1 MSTAQTSQSFAASTA
16 QLLLTAGADEF
27 VALRAALLRLH
38 HEHHEHFVRLL
49 APDSRDRRVEALPP
63 EVSWPLLRFG
73 LIERDGDGAGLIGR
87 HRVRTIG
94 DRFYVME
101 LGGLVEYFQD
111 VWPETDSLLHA
122 LESAEPGRLLDLGTG
137 TGIIAIEAARRG
149 HEVLATDLYSTAL
162 ALAQFNARLNAVER
176 SIEFRVG
183 HQFEPVRG
191 ELFDLI
197 LTAPHYT
204 RVADQLRLEVL
215 RAGPSHLAPGGR
227 LVVATMLEWQSGPP
241 PIIEEI
247 LRPQVS
253 SGFGVQVEP
262 LKAPYKREWFTVR
275 QLSPELLASS
285 SGAPLVSRH
294 RFVVTVT
301 APLVRSATKG
311 TLSVRPPALHE
322 QMLQPYVSLARLRHS
337 ARPRPE
343 GPSVMPMAAVVTSEK
358 DVVEL
363 RSMLAALDG
372 GVLSLGC
379 GMAFVLHDACRF
391 GARRCVTAQGFDG
404 AAGAILDMG
413 GQVRPCSHGQPV
425 GRLEDTTEQ
434 LIGKLAQSAE
444 AARARRGCA
453 SCPVEPHCSQCL
465 FPFPLDELRYCE
477 LMRNFPRVLPLL
489 PRLALTLPRLAAWS
503 QAIPLSV
510 ELRLKV
516 HRSAELIAA
525 QGRPPMQAP
534 RALSGHDLKLTQN
547 LTQLAEAWRHHQTW
561 LAALGRS
568 HFALLLSAGSSL
580 PLVPIPPL
588 SAAIAELVADGS
600 NVDEI
605 RQYLRLYTIA
615 PDVADQALT
624 PLYRLF
630 QIQPA

>member
-1 MSTAQTSQSFAASTA
+1 MSTSQTSQSSAASTA
-16 QLLLTAGADEF
+16 QLLLTAGSDEF

-38 HEHHEHFVRLL
+38 REHHERFVTLL
-49 APDSRDRRVEALPP
+49 APDSRARRIESLPP

-73 LIERDGDGAGLIGR
+73 LIERDGDGAGLVGR

-94 DRFYVME
+94 DRLYVME

-111 VWPETDSLLHA
+111 VWPETDSLLQA
-122 LESAEPGRLLDLGTG
+122 LESAAPGRLLDLGTG

-149 HEVLATDLYSTAL
+149 HQVVATDLYPTAL
-162 ALAQFNARLNAVER
+162 ALAQFNARLNGVER

-215 RAGPSHLAPGGR
+215 RAGPSQLAPGGR

-247 LRPQVS
+247 LRPQAE
-253 SGFGVQVEP
+253 SGFAVHVEP

-275 QLSPELLASS
+275 RLSPELLSS

-301 APLVRSATKG
+301 APSVRSASSG
-311 TLSVRPPALHE
+311 MLSVRPPSVHE
-322 QMLQPYVSLARLRHS
+322 QMIQPYGSLARLRQS
-337 ARPRPE
+337 ARLRPE
-343 GPSVMPMAAVVTSEK
+343 GPSVMPMAAVVSSDR

-372 GVLSLGC
+372 GVLSLGS
-379 GMAFVLHDACRF
+379 GTAFVLHDACRF

-404 AAGAILDMG
+404 AAGAILDVG

-444 AARARRGCA
+444 AARTRRGCA
-453 SCPVEPHCSQCL
+453 SCAVEPHCSQCL
-465 FPFPLDELRYCE
+465 FPFPLDELHYCE
-477 LMRNFPRVLPLL
+477 LMRSFPQVLPLL
-489 PRLALTLPRLAAWS
+489 PRLTQTLPRLAAWS
-503 QAIPLSV
+503 QTIPLSV

-516 HRSAELIAA
+516 TRSAELIAA
-525 QGRPPMQAP
+525 EGRPPVQAP
-534 RALSGHDLKLTQN
+534 RALSGHDLKLAHN
-547 LTQLAEAWRHHQTW
+547 LTQLAKAWLHYRTW
-561 LAALGRS
+561 LAALGRN

-600 NVDEI
+600 GVDEI

-624 PLYRLF
+624 PLYRRF
-630 QIQPA
+630 QIQPT